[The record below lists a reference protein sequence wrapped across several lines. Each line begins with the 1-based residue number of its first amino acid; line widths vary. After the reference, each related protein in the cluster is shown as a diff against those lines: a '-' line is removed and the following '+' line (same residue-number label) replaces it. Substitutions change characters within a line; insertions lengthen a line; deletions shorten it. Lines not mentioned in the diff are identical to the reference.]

1 MNSDEVRETIGIIQ
15 NRLVVFKE
23 NLLVKNGHAKTQ
35 NFYTV

>member
-23 NLLVKNGHAKTQ
+23 NLLVKNGYVKTQ